1 MIDISSSADLIDV
14 FDDRFC
20 RIVNSMRLSL
30 LSLFIIIGGILVG
43 CNGDSN
49 DGGVA
54 MKPRPVTV
62 LKLEER
68 DFTSSTRL
76 TGSVSLYRE
85 EQVGLEVEGRLLWV
99 LEVGKE
105 VEGPVLDENGKLIR
119 PGEPI
124 AKLDDTRYQLRVNEL
139 KARLNASKHRLYDVR
154 AELKLARQT
163 LDRQKRVFEEGA
175 GSRQAVENAQSN
187 YSKSVANNDQRN
199 SVIREIEETL
209 HRAEKDLADCKLL
222 APFSGRITKVHVSQG
237 AVVKDGQPII
247 TLSLM
252 DPIQV
257 EVAVSADQDRRI
269 QTGNRAILYPKDP
282 INPDGKPTQVN
293 AIVYEKGAVAELDTR
308 TFRINLIARNER
320 RQIHQIVPET
330 KGLPV
335 VIDYLPVVRRRKG
348 EVGNLFVHGNSIF
361 HEDGKTYVFRLPGV
375 SFHPGA
381 KRSAVGKHVPEKI
394 EVTLGDEYFTVIK
407 WNFRSLQ
414 ANANL
419 REGDFLVIEPRK
431 EHLDGLAIGRAQW
444 LMRPGDLVPVRFQL
458 DAIKKGLYVPMHAI
472 TIIDDKQVVF
482 LLEEDQ
488 ARMREVTIHETYQEL
503 RRIEGQGI
511 VNGAQVIISGVH
523 YVSDGQPVTIV
534 GEENLT
540 R

>member
-1 MIDISSSADLIDV
+1 MHLP
-14 FDDRFC
+14 
-20 RIVNSMRLSL
+20 L
-30 LSLFIIIGGILVG
+30 LSIFICSGGILVG

-68 DFTSSTRL
+68 DFTASTRL

-124 AKLDDTRYQLRVNEL
+124 AKLDDTRYRLRVNEL
-139 KARLNASKHRLYDVR
+139 KARLNASKHGLHDVR

-163 LDRQKRVFEEGA
+163 LDRQKRVFEKGA

-187 YSKSVANNDQRN
+187 YSKSVAHNDQRN

-282 INPDGKPTQVN
+282 INPDGKPIQVN

-320 RQIHQIVPET
+320 RQIHQIAPET

-348 EVGNLFVHGNSIF
+348 EAGNLFVHGNSIF
-361 HEDGKTYVFRLPGV
+361 REDGKTYVFRLPGV

-419 REGDFLVIEPRK
+419 REGDFLIIEPRK

-472 TIIDDKQVVF
+472 TIIDEKQVVF

-488 ARMREVTIHETYQEL
+488 ARMREVTTHETYQEL

-523 YVSDGQPVTIV
+523 YVSDGQPVTVV
-534 GEENLT
+534 GVENLT